1 MIQGNYFQTNEDL
14 KEHFHSLIDWEEIVP
29 VYEHDFE
36 DAKTYAQTNHPRL
49 EMAPSSTEEALAYY
63 EEVLNSCGEISGVY
77 VSQVAQDVDHE
88 GLKYEN
94 GTVTHPQAMV
104 DVIHKYHDAG
114 LGPAGFKR
122 KYGGLG
128 VPNVVKA
135 MIAELMYRSDSS
147 ITIAVGS
154 MGLASI
160 LERCASEEMKE
171 EWIPKLIS
179 NRYTVTMGLSEPDF
193 GSDLPNI
200 TTKAV
205 KKGDDWYLTGTKRFQ
220 TVACGINGEP
230 GMTLTLA
237 RTGTQESGARGLSF
251 FIVENKDYEV
261 SGIEKKLGIKASATC
276 EVVFENSK
284 GYLVGKEGFGLVKYV
299 MGMLNGARLSVSSQG
314 TGIATTAYEEAKKYA
329 EERIQFGKPIITI
342 PAVKRMLERME
353 REIAGMRCL
362 MVEAAYSV
370 DKYYWTEDLK
380 GLDPESKVVKDA
392 KFWEK
397 VANTLTPISK
407 YYNSEMCND
416 LVYDA
421 LQVFGGA
428 GYTEDYDLSRL
439 YIDARITNIY
449 DGTTQI
455 QVNAAIGGITS
466 GMSSTGI
473 FRQYLDLRSSE
484 IKDVPLLSQVRSRFE
499 EIVET
504 WKKISEASVREE
516 YAFEVVESAARLVV
530 GILQERAHLKSTGE
544 KKEKRKSWN
553 RKFHTDSLAILSA
566 NLIQLQNA
574 V

>member
-1 MIQGNYFQTNEDL
+1 MIKGNYFQTNEDF
-14 KEHFHSLIDWEEIVP
+14 KEHFYDLVDWDEIVNI
-29 VYEHDFE
+29 YEHGFA
-36 DAKTYAQTNHPRL
+36 DAKEYEKTKNHRL
-49 EMAPSSTEEALAYY
+49 EMAPTNVGEAIAYY
-63 EEVLNSCGEISGVY
+63 EEVLNSCGEISGEY

-88 GLKYEN
+88 GLKYAN
-94 GTVTHPQAMV
+94 GVVTHPQAMV
-104 DVIHKYHDAG
+104 DVIHKYHEAG

-128 VPNVVKA
+128 VPNIVKA

-160 LERCASEEMKE
+160 LERCASDEMKE

-179 NRYTVTMGLSEPDF
+179 NHYTVTMGLSEPDF

-220 TVACGINGEP
+220 TVACGLNGEP

-284 GYLVGKEGFGLVKYV
+284 GYLVGKEGYGLVKYV

-329 EERIQFGKPIITI
+329 EERIQFHKPIITI
-342 PAVKRMLERME
+342 PAVKKMLDRME

-370 DKYYWTEDLK
+370 DKYYWTEDAK
-380 GLDPESKVVKDA
+380 DLDPLSAKAKDA
-392 KFWEK
+392 KLWEK

-439 YIDARITNIY
+439 YRDARITNIY

-466 GMSSTGI
+466 GMSQTGV
-473 FRQYLDLRSSE
+473 FRQYLDQRSQGLSFEKNLSE
-484 IKDVPLLSQVRSRFE
+484 TRKVFE
-499 EIVET
+499 EIVES
-504 WKKISEASVREE
+504 WKKITDTTLREKF
-516 YAFEVVESAARLVV
+516 AFEVVESSARLVV
-530 GILQERAHLKSTGE
+530 GILMERAKAKS
-544 KKEKRKSWN
+544 KSRKDL
-553 RKFHTDSLAILSA
+553 RKIWCQGFHVDSLAILTG
-566 NLIQLQNA
+566 NLIRIQNA
-574 V
+574 I